1 MRILHTADW
10 HLGKKLEFF
19 SRLEEQEQVLRE
31 ICTISEEQN
40 VDLVIVAG
48 DLFDN
53 ATPSNE
59 AMELLYKTLKKLTN
73 NGKIPVIAIAGNHDS
88 PSRINVADV
97 LARENGIILIG
108 YPTDV
113 VPTFALENGFKITQ
127 SEIGF
132 IEVEIP
138 EIPYPIRILHTA
150 YANEMRLKEY
160 FGEEK
165 ERSLQEN
172 LNAKWQN
179 LADSYCDKK
188 GVNILTSHLYMLKRG
203 GAILEEPDGERPL
216 NIGTADLIYSDAIPA
231 QIQYVALGHLHRFQD
246 VGAQQP
252 VIYSGS
258 PLAYSFA
265 EAGQQKYVS
274 IIDIEP
280 DSDPVILKIPL
291 HSGKPLM
298 RKTFDNFEN
307 AINWLSENKNCLV
320 ELTLEVENY
329 LKSEERKLLY
339 QTHDGIIHLIPKVKN
354 VQNSENSTKSID
366 LSKNIDE
373 LFKDYFKSKNDGLE
387 PNEELMAL
395 FKEIKGIR

>member
-19 SRLEEQEQVLRE
+19 NRLEEQEQVLRE

-48 DLFDN
+48 DLFDS

-59 AMELLYKTLKKLTN
+59 AMELLYKTLKKLAN

-113 VPTFALENGFKITQ
+113 VPTLALENGFKISQ

-150 YANEMRLKEY
+150 YANEIRLKEY

-165 ERSLQEN
+165 ERSLQES
-172 LNAKWQN
+172 LGAKWKK

-216 NIGTADLIYSDAIPA
+216 NIGTADLLYSDAIPA

-258 PLAYSFA
+258 PLTYSFA

-280 DSDPVILKIPL
+280 DSEPVISKIPL

-354 VQNSENSTKSID
+354 VQNSESSTKTID

-373 LFKDYFKSKNDGLE
+373 LFKDYFKSKNSNLE
-387 PNEELMAL
+387 PNEELMTL
-395 FKEIKGIR
+395 FKEILL